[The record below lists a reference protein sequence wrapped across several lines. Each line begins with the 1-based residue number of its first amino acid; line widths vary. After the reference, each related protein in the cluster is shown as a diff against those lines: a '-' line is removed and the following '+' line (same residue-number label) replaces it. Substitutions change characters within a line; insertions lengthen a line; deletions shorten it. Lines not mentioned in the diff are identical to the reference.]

1 MISPIDNYFQHPLVR
16 INISSSAIPLP
27 VIGTAGPKIESRKA
41 TSIAFIEHQGAYDKV
56 PWDEY
61 MHRLYG
67 WAKEQ
72 KVMPGFYPMSICYDN
87 PAKTSPE
94 KCKSDIAIT
103 FKGKAK
109 AVPGVKIKPLPAM
122 KVASIS
128 HKGPGSEYA
137 NTYRKLEDF
146 IVEKG
151 YQVSGPPIEVYSKKP
166 EVIDGVTI
174 LYAKIMMPVKK
185 K

>member
-1 MISPIDNYFQHPLVR
+1 M
-16 INISSSAIPLP
+16 
-27 VIGTAGPKIESRKA
+27 TGPKLESRKS
-41 TSIAFIEHQGAYDKV
+41 TSIVYIEHKGPYDKV

-61 MHRLYG
+61 IHRLYG

-87 PAKTSPE
+87 PAKTQPE
-94 KCKSDIAIT
+94 KCRSDIAIS

-109 AVPGVKIKPLPAM
+109 EIPGMKIKQLPAM

-137 NTYRKLEDF
+137 NTYQKLGDF
-146 IVEKG
+146 IAKKG
-151 YQVSGPPIEVYSKKP
+151 YEVSGPPIEVYSKKP
-166 EVIDGVTI
+166 EVVDGVTI
-174 LYAKIMMPVKK
+174 LYAKIMIPVKK